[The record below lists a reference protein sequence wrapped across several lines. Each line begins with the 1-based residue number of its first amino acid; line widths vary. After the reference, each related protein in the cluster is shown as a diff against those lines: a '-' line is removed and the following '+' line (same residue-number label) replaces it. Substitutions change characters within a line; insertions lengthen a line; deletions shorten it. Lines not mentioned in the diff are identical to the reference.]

1 MAMVYLAINAVL
13 ALVSV
18 YAIGDLLGGWS
29 VSYVAAIA
37 LIVFL
42 PRWFAL
48 PAMAGAIYCWQ
59 WSPLVA
65 VAVLGWPLLLSLSGQ
80 GLEKLPELNSR
91 WRRVPSL

>member
-1 MAMVYLAINAVL
+1 MAMVYLAINVVL

-48 PAMAGAIYCWQ
+48 PAMVGAILCWQ
-59 WSPLVA
+59 WSLLLA
-65 VAVLGWPLLLSLSGQ
+65 LAVLGWPLVLSLCGQ
-80 GLEKLPELNSR
+80 GLEKLPELNR
-91 WRRVPSL
+91 AWHRVPSL